1 MIWAGNHHINFR
13 MLLMKPS
20 IGISIIVNGRK
31 TLCKQTSI
39 KIGWRDNINI
49 LLFGSNGQLG
59 QSFCRLF
66 KKNNINFTA
75 LSKKNCDVTN
85 NKDLDRVLTSNN
97 YDFIINASAYTN
109 VSDAE
114 INPDI
119 AYEVNDIAIKNIAS
133 LIDKDSSVLIHF
145 STDYVFNGKKKLP
158 YTEEDSTNPI
168 NEYGKSKLNGEINLK
183 KSDINYFIFRTS
195 WVYDNKGNNF
205 PNKIVNL
212 ARQGKS
218 IEVIDDQFG
227 IPNHVDF
234 ISLSTLICL
243 KKYCKYS
250 TNEKNRSHGIYNL
263 SCNDQTT
270 WFNFAKYILDGIY
283 KKSDHQY
290 VIKALKSDNF
300 KSNVKRPQ
308 YSVMSN
314 KKIAQQFDI
323 EIPSW
328 QYYADKYIESFYE

>member
-1 MIWAGNHHINFR
+1 M
-13 MLLMKPS
+13 
-20 IGISIIVNGRK
+20 NGHK
-31 TLCKQTSI
+31 TLYKQTSI
-39 KIGWRDNINI
+39 KIGWRNNINI
-49 LLFGSNGQLG
+49 LLFGCQGQLG

-66 KKNNINFTA
+66 KKNNISFNA

-85 NKDLDRVLTSNN
+85 NKDIERVLTSDN

-109 VSDAE
+109 VSNAE
-114 INPDI
+114 IYPDI
-119 AYEVNDIAIKNIAS
+119 AYKVNDIAITNIAS
-133 LIDKDSSVLIHF
+133 FINKNSSVFIHF
-145 STDYVFNGKKKLP
+145 STDYVFDGKKKSS

-183 KSDINYFIFRTS
+183 NFDLNYFIFRTS
-195 WVYDNKGNNF
+195 WVYDNNANNF
-205 PNKIVNL
+205 PNKIANQ
-212 ARQGKS
+212 AKKGKS

-234 ISLSTLICL
+234 ISSSTLACL
-243 KKYCKYS
+243 NKYCKYS
-250 TNEKNRSHGIYNL
+250 VSEKNKSHGIYNL

-270 WFNFAKYILDGIY
+270 WFSFAKYILDGIY
-283 KKSDHQY
+283 KKSKNQY
-290 VIKALKSDNF
+290 EIKAVKSNNF

-308 YSVMSN
+308 HSVLSN
-314 KKIAQQFDI
+314 KKIIKQFDI